1 MPDLPDR
8 PAPPSSPASAS
19 DAEAAGTAGR
29 PLRVALAQ
37 IDTCVG
43 DIAGNT
49 ASVVEWARRAADAG
63 ADLVAF
69 GEMTVTGY
77 PIEDLALRASFRRGA
92 EHGLADAAAAL
103 DAAGLGDLTVIVGTV
118 GEPTAREHDNGPAR
132 PTNQG
137 VVLRHGRVQR
147 RYDKHHL
154 PNYGVFDEFRI
165 FAPGT
170 APCVVEVAGHRVGLV
185 ICEDIWQ
192 DGPVAELADAEV
204 DLLVVL
210 NGSPFEEGKGHIR
223 TELAARRAAEAGAPV
238 AYVNLVGGQDD
249 LVFDGGSFVVGTDG
263 TVLAAA
269 PQFVEHL
276 LVWDVPARGRAG
288 ARGEVAAPLDPDEE
302 VYRALVTGLAGYV
315 RKNGFRSVILGM
327 SGGIDSAL
335 VAAIAADAI
344 GGDHVVGVSMPSR
357 WSSEHSKDDA
367 ADLAQRIGADYRVQ
381 AIKPMVDAF
390 DGELAL
396 DGVAA
401 ENLQARVR
409 GMILMALSNAEG
421 HLVLATGNKT
431 ELAVGYSTIYGD
443 AVGGYAPLKD
453 VDKSRVWALSRWRNT
468 HAVDA
473 GLVPPIPESSI
484 TKPPSAELRPGQ
496 VDQDSLPP
504 YDLLDRVL
512 DAYVEHAEGRAE
524 LLARGFDPEIVDRVL
539 ALVDRAEWKRRQYPL
554 GPKVTAL
561 AFGRDRRLPI
571 TTRWREP
578 VATPASAAAT
588 SPGTITTRVEQH

>member
-1 MPDLPDR
+1 MPD
-8 PAPPSSPASAS
+8 A
-19 DAEAAGTAGR
+19 
-29 PLRVALAQ
+29 PLRIALAQ

-43 DIAGNT
+43 DVAGNT
-49 ASVVEWARRAADAG
+49 EAVVSWARRAAEAG
-63 ADLVAF
+63 ARLVAF
-69 GEMTVTGY
+69 PEMTVTGY

-92 EHGLADAAAAL
+92 ERALADLAAAL
-103 DAAGLGDLTVIVGTV
+103 EAAGLGDLTVVVGSV
-118 GEPTAREHDNGPAR
+118 GERTTREHDGAPAR

-137 VVLRHGRVQR
+137 VVIRHGAVQQ
-147 RYDKHHL
+147 RYDKRHL

-165 FAPGT
+165 FAPGDE
-170 APCVVEVAGHRVGLV
+170 PCVIDVDGRRVGLV

-192 DGPVAELADAEV
+192 DGPVEALVGQGVELV
-204 DLLVVL
+204 LVI
-210 NGSPFEEGKGHIR
+210 NGSPYEEGKTQQR
-223 TELAARRAAEAGAPV
+223 VDLSARRSGQVGAPV
-238 AYVNLVGGQDD
+238 AYVNMVGGQDD
-249 LVFDGGSFVVGTDG
+249 LVFDGGSFVVTSGPDDAT
-263 TVLAAA
+263 TLLASA

-276 LVWDVPARGRAG
+276 LVWDLPATGGEAPARGSI
-288 ARGEVAAPLDPDEE
+288 AAPLHPDEE

-315 RKNGFRSVILGM
+315 RKNGFRSVVLGM

-344 GGDHVVGVSMPSR
+344 GGDKVVGVSMPSR
-357 WSSEHSKDDA
+357 WSSDHSKDDA

-381 AIKPMVDAF
+381 PIKPMVDAF
-390 DGELAL
+390 EGEMAL

-409 GMILMALSNAEG
+409 GVILMALSNAEG

-453 VDKSRVWALSRWRNT
+453 VDKSRVWALSRWRNH

-473 GLVPPIPESSI
+473 GLIPPIPESSI

-504 YDLLDRVL
+504 YDLLDQVL

-524 LLARGFDPEIVDRVL
+524 LLARGYDTEIVDRVL
-539 ALVDRAEWKRRQYPL
+539 SLVDRAEWKRRQYPL

-578 VATPASAAAT
+578 LDVTASAEAAALAAST
-588 SPGTITTRVEQH
+588 TVDTDTEITEQS